1 MRQQRITPTPSH
13 PTRQQLQVVLVELA
27 EIERRLRDV
36 NLVVARMAAEL
47 ATPSTAETAAPA
59 SEDEASVRAALV
71 KPRSPAVMR
80 TLIQAN
86 QRAELLVKSA
96 PSELRAFLRQSQ
108 QQAQTD
114 ADAQG
119 QAIDDEWEAARGD

>member
-1 MRQQRITPTPSH
+1 MRQPRITPTPSR

-96 PSELRAFLRQSQ
+96 PSELRALLRQSQ

-119 QAIDDEWEAARGD
+119 QAIDDEWEAALGD

>member
-96 PSELRAFLRQSQ
+96 PSELRALLRQSQ

-119 QAIDDEWEAARGD
+119 QAIDDEWEAALGD

>member
-1 MRQQRITPTPSH
+1 MRQERITPTPSH

-47 ATPSTAETAAPA
+47 TPPSAAETAAAA
-59 SEDEASVRAALV
+59 SEDEASLRAALV
-71 KPRSPAVMR
+71 KPRLPAVMR

-86 QRAELLVKSA
+86 QRAELLAKST
-96 PSELRAFLRQSQ
+96 PSELQALLRQSQ
-108 QQAQTD
+108 QQAQAD
-114 ADAQG
+114 ASAQG
-119 QAIDDEWEAARGD
+119 QAIDDDWEAALGD

>member
-1 MRQQRITPTPSH
+1 MRQQRITPTPTH
-13 PTRQQLQVVLVELA
+13 PTQQQLQVVLVELA

-47 ATPSTAETAAPA
+47 TTPSTVETAALA
-59 SEDEASVRAALV
+59 AEDEASVRAALV

-86 QRAELLVKSA
+86 QRAELLAKSA
-96 PSELRAFLRQSQ
+96 PAELKALLRQSQ
-108 QQAQTD
+108 QQAQAD
-114 ADAQG
+114 ANAQG
-119 QAIDDEWEAARGD
+119 QAIVDERESARGD

>member
-47 ATPSTAETAAPA
+47 TPPSTAETAVAA
-59 SEDEASVRAALV
+59 SEDEASLRAALV
-71 KPRSPAVMR
+71 KPRLPAVMR

-86 QRAELLVKSA
+86 QRAELLAKST
-96 PSELRAFLRQSQ
+96 PSELQALLRQSQ
-108 QQAQTD
+108 QQAQAD
-114 ADAQG
+114 ASAQG
-119 QAIDDEWEAARGD
+119 QAIDDEWEAALGD

>member
-47 ATPSTAETAAPA
+47 TPPSAAETAAAA
-59 SEDEASVRAALV
+59 SEDEASLRAALV
-71 KPRSPAVMR
+71 KPRLPAVMR

-86 QRAELLVKSA
+86 QRAELLAKST
-96 PSELRAFLRQSQ
+96 PLELQALLRQSQ
-108 QQAQTD
+108 QQALAD
-114 ADAQG
+114 ASAQG
-119 QAIDDEWEAARGD
+119 QAIDDDWEAALGD

>member
-71 KPRSPAVMR
+71 KPRSPAVIR

-86 QRAELLVKSA
+86 QRAELLAKSA
-96 PSELRAFLRQSQ
+96 PSELRALLRQSQ

-119 QAIDDEWEAARGD
+119 RAIDDEWEAALGD

>member
-47 ATPSTAETAAPA
+47 ATPPTSETAAPA
-59 SEDEASVRAALV
+59 SEDEASVRAGFV
-71 KPRSPAVMR
+71 KPRSTAVMR
-80 TLIQAN
+80 TPIRAS
-86 QRAELLVKSA
+86 QRAELLAKA
-96 PSELRAFLRQSQ
+96 TPSELQALLRQSQ
-108 QQAQTD
+108 QQALTD
-114 ADAQG
+114 ASVQG
-119 QAIDDEWEAARGD
+119 QAIDDEWEAALGD

>member
-1 MRQQRITPTPSH
+1 MRQERITPTPSH

-47 ATPSTAETAAPA
+47 TPPSAAETAAAA
-59 SEDEASVRAALV
+59 SEDEASLRAALV
-71 KPRSPAVMR
+71 KPRLPAVMR

-86 QRAELLVKSA
+86 QRAELLAKST
-96 PSELRAFLRQSQ
+96 PSELQALLRQSQ
-108 QQAQTD
+108 QQALAD
-114 ADAQG
+114 ASAQG
-119 QAIDDEWEAARGD
+119 QAIDDEWEAALGD

>member
-1 MRQQRITPTPSH
+1 MRQQRITPTPTY

-47 ATPSTAETAAPA
+47 TTPSTVETAAPA
-59 SEDEASVRAALV
+59 SEDEASMRAALV

-86 QRAELLVKSA
+86 QRAELLAKSA
-96 PSELRAFLRQSQ
+96 PAELQALLRQSQ
-108 QQAQTD
+108 QQAQAD
-114 ADAQG
+114 ANAQG
-119 QAIDDEWEAARGD
+119 QAIDDEREAAHGD

>member
-96 PSELRAFLRQSQ
+96 PSELRALLRQSQ

-119 QAIDDEWEAARGD
+119 RAIDDEWEAALGD

>member
-1 MRQQRITPTPSH
+1 MRQQRITPTPTH
-13 PTRQQLQVVLVELA
+13 PTQQQLQVVLVELA

-47 ATPSTAETAAPA
+47 TTPSTAETAALA
-59 SEDEASVRAALV
+59 AEDEASVRAALV

-86 QRAELLVKSA
+86 QRAELLAKSA
-96 PSELRAFLRQSQ
+96 PAELKALQRQSQ
-108 QQAQTD
+108 QQAQAD
-114 ADAQG
+114 ANAQG
-119 QAIDDEWEAARGD
+119 QAIVDERESARGD

>member
-119 QAIDDEWEAARGD
+119 RAIDEEWEAALGD

>member
-1 MRQQRITPTPSH
+1 MRQERITPTPSH

-47 ATPSTAETAAPA
+47 TPPSAAETAAAA
-59 SEDEASVRAALV
+59 SEDEASLRAALV
-71 KPRSPAVMR
+71 KPRLPAVMR

-86 QRAELLVKSA
+86 QRAELLAKST
-96 PSELRAFLRQSQ
+96 PSELQALLRQSQ
-108 QQAQTD
+108 QQALAD
-114 ADAQG
+114 ASAQG
-119 QAIDDEWEAARGD
+119 QAIDDDWEAALGD

>member
-47 ATPSTAETAAPA
+47 TPPSAAETAAAA
-59 SEDEASVRAALV
+59 SEDEASLRAALV
-71 KPRSPAVMR
+71 KPRLPAVMR

-86 QRAELLVKSA
+86 QRAELLAKST
-96 PSELRAFLRQSQ
+96 PSELQALLRQSQ
-108 QQAQTD
+108 QQALAD
-114 ADAQG
+114 ASAQG
-119 QAIDDEWEAARGD
+119 QAIDDDWEAALGD